1 MRGLICLLI
10 AAAVLLAACRASVPP
25 PGPPLPEPDFQVDR
39 SCWDPGRPARPRG
52 KKYDGPI
59 VDTHAHLHVPE
70 EGGLTDQHLG
80 DILAAARQAGVER
93 LIFEPTPNQERFHAF
108 EDGMEGM
115 RRLAGLGPG
124 LAGHHC
130 GSDHMTVWMHF
141 AFRNG
146 FEPAEL
152 DRRLGRLEAELD
164 GGPCAAIGE
173 IGPYHFEKRD
183 GQLVLH
189 FPMSFEP
196 FVELAGLAARKGVW
210 LEIHAEPVTP
220 DGDSYENDVFGGIAL
235 LFRRFPDLKLIL
247 AHTAMTNPANAR
259 ALLSTYPNLMMNLK
273 ITPGNISW
281 LNLGP
286 VTNGRREIFEDWAA
300 LFEDMPGRFMVG
312 TDTHFWRQ
320 SGGRVVTPERY
331 RKVIK
336 RLRRLLGSL
345 DEAAARAIAY
355 GNARRLWPDG

>member
-152 DRRLGRLEAELD
+152 DRRLGYLKD
-164 GGPCAAIGE
+164 
-173 IGPYHFEKRD
+173 
-183 GQLVLH
+183 
-189 FPMSFEP
+189 
-196 FVELAGLAARKGVW
+196 AGRASYVN
-210 LEIHAEPVTP
+210 VT
-220 DGDSYENDVFGGIAL
+220 D
-235 LFRRFPDLKLIL
+235 
-247 AHTAMTNPANAR
+247 
-259 ALLSTYPNLMMNLK
+259 
-273 ITPGNISW
+273 
-281 LNLGP
+281 
-286 VTNGRREIFEDWAA
+286 
-300 LFEDMPGRFMVG
+300 
-312 TDTHFWRQ
+312 
-320 SGGRVVTPERY
+320 
-331 RKVIK
+331 
-336 RLRRLLGSL
+336 
-345 DEAAARAIAY
+345 DEALEGFQLLCRTEGIIPALESAHAIHHASRLARTLGKDETVLVCLSGRGDKDMDTVIDAL
-355 GNARRLWPDG
+355 GLR